1 MAAFN
6 KSKIMHFPRHVLV
19 GHDVL
24 GRSGELAQD
33 LDGHDRAIVVCD
45 KVTIDLAGNTV
56 LKSLQDADF
65 DAETTIID
73 GATMD
78 NVEKV
83 QALAKKNKVGLLF
96 GVGGGSVIDVT
107 KLAAFQYGH
116 PFVSV
121 PTSAAHDGIASARAS
136 IKEDRGNVSK
146 EARPPVAVV
155 ADTGTIAKAPH
166 RMLAAG
172 CGDVLSNFTAVRDW
186 RLAERLR
193 GEEFSSFAAA
203 LSETAA
209 ELVLEN
215 ADSIR
220 PNLEESA
227 WVVVKSLITSG
238 VAMAV
243 AGDSRPASGSE
254 HMVSHML
261 DRLAPGA
268 AMHGEQCGVAT
279 ILMMYLQDGNWEEI
293 RDALAKIGAPTTTK
307 ELGIPRDTMVDALT
321 KAHTIR
327 PDRFTI
333 LGESGL
339 TKSAAEHLLKA
350 TGVG

>member
-1 MAAFN
+1 MAPFN

-19 GHDVL
+19 GHEVL
-24 GRSGELAQD
+24 GRAGELAHD
-33 LDGHDRAIVVCD
+33 LDGHDRAVVVCD
-45 KVTIDLAGNTV
+45 KTTIDLAGRAV
-56 LKSLQDADF
+56 LASLEDVGFA
-65 DAETTIID
+65 AEHIIID
-73 GATMD
+73 GATMH

-83 QALAKKNKVGLLF
+83 EALATKNEVGLLL

-107 KLAAFQYGH
+107 KLAAYQYGH

-146 EARPPVAVV
+146 EARPPVAVI

-209 ELVLEN
+209 EFVLES

-227 WVVVKSLITSG
+227 WIVVKSLITSG

-279 ILMMYLQDGNWEEI
+279 ILMLYLQDGDWEAI
-293 RDALAKIGAPTTTK
+293 RDALKQIGAPTTVK
-307 ELGIPRDTMVDALT
+307 DLGIPRKTFVEALT

-339 TKSAAEHLLKA
+339 TPSAAEHLLKA